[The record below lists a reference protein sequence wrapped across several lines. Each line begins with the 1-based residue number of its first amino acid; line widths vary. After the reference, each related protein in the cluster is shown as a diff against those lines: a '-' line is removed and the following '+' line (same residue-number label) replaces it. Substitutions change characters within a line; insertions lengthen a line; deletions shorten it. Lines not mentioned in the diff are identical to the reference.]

1 MEYKRGMDDPAM
13 SDRKSLIPGPLRTFC
28 TKTRAARTSYR
39 RKRSLNFTG
48 FIHLKERIN
57 ENMTN
62 EEGKSL
68 QVSCLCTSYQ
78 RQYASTHEKEEKL
91 IEILVKKKTF
101 WYAALRFTS
110 VVPWIQ
116 FLMGHKC
123 IRADSTLSSF
133 QR

>member
-1 MEYKRGMDDPAM
+1 MEYKRGMDDPTM

-39 RKRSLNFTG
+39 RKRYLNFTG

-78 RQYASTHEKEEKL
+78 RQYASTHEKEKL
-91 IEILVKKKTF
+91 IEILVKKKHSCT
-101 WYAALRFTS
+101 R
-110 VVPWIQ
+110 
-116 FLMGHKC
+116 
-123 IRADSTLSSF
+123 R
-133 QR
+133 

>member
-1 MEYKRGMDDPAM
+1 MEYKRGMDDPTM

-48 FIHLKERIN
+48 FIHLKERLN

-91 IEILVKKKTF
+91 IEILVKKKKKHSCT
-101 WYAALRFTS
+101 R
-110 VVPWIQ
+110 
-116 FLMGHKC
+116 
-123 IRADSTLSSF
+123 R
-133 QR
+133 

>member
-1 MEYKRGMDDPAM
+1 MEYKRGTDDPTM
-13 SDRKSLIPGPLRTFC
+13 TDRKSLIPGPLRTFC

-39 RKRSLNFTG
+39 RKRSLS
-48 FIHLKERIN
+48 FIHLKERLN

-91 IEILVKKKTF
+91 IEILLKKKNILVRGVKVHVSCPVDTF
-101 WYAALRFTS
+101 SEVLF
-110 VVPWIQ
+110 
-116 FLMGHKC
+116 
-123 IRADSTLSSF
+123 SSF
-133 QR
+133 LIVNILA